1 MTTTIRNQKPV
12 GSPRVVALDVLRGIA
27 IIGTLAT
34 NIWIFALA
42 GQDSSVAVDGEMNPS
57 LFQQLTNL
65 VTDGKWIGLL
75 TIMFGIGLEIQR
87 QSAIRRGQKW
97 PGRYPW
103 RAALLI
109 LDGLLNYFFI
119 FEFDVL
125 MGYGLTALVVAAVL
139 ARGEKAQKIWMW
151 VCVSVHLLVHVAA
164 AIVFSLLS
172 SGEESV
178 YEQFSENYEEPPI
191 DSYWAGVVYRFTNFL
206 AGRGEIPIMFIM
218 GLGLFLVG
226 ARLYRAGIFQPEGKR
241 IRRITMLLSFGI
253 GLPIDWGLRLFGPEA
268 FGSVTRYVTSTM
280 VSFGVL
286 ALVATWYANR
296 NRTGPVGSFFTAIG
310 RTALSCYVLQN
321 LLASIVFYDWG
332 FGLSRKLSEENLE
345 WVTVIVWAL
354 LSLTLFGFAWLC
366 LRFFG
371 RGPLEALWQVS
382 FKGINTALDRRAS
395 RRADRRASRRAE
407 RRALKG
413 GDAAATAEHSTAAS
427 ADIAAER

>member
-1 MTTTIRNQKPV
+1 MTTTIRNQKAV

-42 GQDSSVAVDGEMNPS
+42 GQASSVAVESEVNPS
-57 LFQQLTNL
+57 LFTQLTNL

-151 VCVSVHLLVHVAA
+151 VCVSLHLVAHLGV
-164 AIVFSLLS
+164 AIVFLLLN
-172 SGEESV
+172 SGDESA
-178 YEQFSENYEEPPI
+178 YEQLAEDYEQPPV
-191 DSYWAGVVYRFTNFL
+191 DSYLAGVVYRFTNFFN
-206 AGRGEIPIMFIM
+206 GRMEIPIMFLM

-226 ARLYRAGIFQPEGKR
+226 ARLYRAGIFEPEGKR

-253 GLPIDWGLRLFGPEA
+253 GLPIDWGLRLFGPEE
-268 FGSVTRYVTSTM
+268 FGSVTRYVTSAM

-296 NRTGPVGSFFTAIG
+296 NRTGPVGSFFTVIG

-332 FGLSRKLSEENLE
+332 FGLSRKLSEENQD
-345 WVTVIVWAL
+345 WVTVIAWAL

-382 FKGINTALDRRAS
+382 FKGINAAL
-395 RRADRRASRRAE
+395 DRRASRRAE

-413 GDAAATAEHSTAAS
+413 GDAATSKEKSTAVSTDSAAAAATAE
-427 ADIAAER
+427 R